1 MKDALVKKSSKGL
14 KRKEMETAFDLENE
28 QSGGAAAVGREAIR
42 GLIETI
48 KADDARGLSE
58 SRHATRKAC
67 HQLSEFAKKG
77 AFCKS
82 YDLSFY

>member
-1 MKDALVKKSSKGL
+1 MKETLVKKGNKGL

-28 QSGGAAAVGREAIR
+28 QSGGAVGREAIR

-48 KADDARGLSE
+48 KADDAKGLSE

-77 AFCKS
+77 AFGKS
-82 YDLSFY
+82 YDLSKY

>member
-1 MKDALVKKSSKGL
+1 MKDALVKKSNKGL

-28 QSGGAAAVGREAIR
+28 QSGVTAVGRENIR

-58 SRHATRKAC
+58 SWHATRKAC
-67 HQLSEFAKKG
+67 HQLSEFAKNG
-77 AFCKS
+77 AFGKS
-82 YDLSFY
+82 YDLSLY